1 MSDADDRAAVAGGTT
16 VVVGAGPVGL
26 AAAWFL
32 AREGAEVVVVER
44 NPEIGLDTASG
55 SAGVITPS
63 HCVPLAG
70 ARVLRHVPSWL
81 LRRGM
86 ITIRPRLDPEL
97 ARFGALTLRAGRGQL
112 MLAGLRALRDQ
123 ARASRELYA
132 ELAESHPDFE
142 FRRAGL
148 MNVCSTPAGFEALA
162 EEAALLEREGFQ
174 PRLLEGAAAAEAE
187 PTLRG
192 DVAGGVLW
200 EEDASTAP
208 ARAIGALADA
218 AAAAGARIELG
229 AEVKGFRRD
238 AVGRVTEVELATG
251 PLPVRSVVLAA
262 GAETPRLARMLGS
275 RVPIQAAKGHHL
287 HLARFAPAPRIP
299 MIFHEHAMGASA
311 IGEGMRLTGGM
322 DFCGVDRRLDEGRI
336 ADILRFAGD
345 YLRDAP
351 DAAAA
356 REQGASRWCG
366 LRPCTPDGLPIVG
379 WTRRAPNAMIAAGH
393 GMLGFTLGPAVGRD
407 VADLVLGIRRNRQ
420 EGDWNEQFS
429 PARFGI

>member
-1 MSDADDRAAVAGGTT
+1 MTSRNHNSATVAGAT
-16 VVVGAGPVGL
+16 VVIGAGPVGL

-32 AREGAEVVVVER
+32 AREGAEVVVLER

-63 HCVPLAG
+63 HCLPLAG
-70 ARVLRHVPSWL
+70 ARVLRQVPRWL
-81 LRRGM
+81 LGRGM
-86 ITIRPRLDPEL
+86 ITISPRLDPAL
-97 ARFGALTLRAGRGQL
+97 ARFGLLALRAGRGQL
-112 MLAGLRALRDQ
+112 MVAGLRALRDQ
-123 ARASRELYA
+123 ARVSRELYA
-132 ELAESHPDFE
+132 ELAEVHPDFE

-162 EEAALLEREGFQ
+162 EEAELLEREGFR
-174 PRLLEGAAAAEAE
+174 PRLLEGGAAAEVE
-187 PTLRG
+187 PALRA

-208 ARAIGALADA
+208 GRAIGALADA
-218 AAAAGARIELG
+218 ATDAGAQIDLG
-229 AEVKGFRRD
+229 AEVTGFRRD
-238 AVGRVTEVELATG
+238 AVGRVVEVQLKARA
-251 PLPVRSVVLAA
+251 VAARSVVLAA

-275 RVPIQAAKGHHL
+275 SVPIQAAKGHHV
-287 HLARFAPAPRIP
+287 HFDRFSAPPRIP

-311 IGEGMRLTGGM
+311 IGKGLRMTGGM
-322 DFCGVDRRLDEGRI
+322 DFCGLDRRVDERRI
-336 ADILRFAGD
+336 ADILRLAGD

-351 DAAAA
+351 DGAAA
-356 REQGASRWCG
+356 RELGASRWCG

-379 WTRRAPNAMIAAGH
+379 WTRRAPNTIVAAGH
-393 GMLGFTLGPAVGRD
+393 GMLGFTLGPAAGRD
-407 VADLVLGIRRNRQ
+407 VADLIMGVRKGGS